1 MCAIRFMGKRD
12 PVPADD
18 AMLGVK
24 FDSGDITCDFDNQ
37 IGQLTVGRG
46 AAGYVC
52 TST

>member
-24 FDSGDITCDFDNQ
+24 FDSG
-37 IGQLTVGRG
+37 
-46 AAGYVC
+46 GYKLRL
-52 TST
+52 